1 MAITPSGF
9 KTRFPEFD
17 AVAEA
22 RIQLFLD
29 DAMVEVVES
38 TWGDYYERG
47 VYYLSAHLLC
57 IANTTAGGITT
68 GAIGTVIKKKVGEI
82 ELGYSDAYPI
92 GSYYYGYFKNTAY
105 GLEYLRLYDLVC
117 PAEPAVLVV

>member
-1 MAITPSGF
+1 MTITPSGF
-9 KTRFPEFD
+9 KTRFPEFA
-17 AVAEA
+17 AVSDD

-29 DAMVEVVES
+29 DANTEVDEA

-47 VYYLSAHLLC
+47 NYYLAAHLLS
-57 IANTTAGGITT
+57 IATATAGGSST
-68 GAIGTVIKKKVGEI
+68 GAIGSIIKKKVGDI

-105 GLEYLRLYDLVC
+105 GIEYLRLYDLVC
-117 PAEPAVLVV
+117 PVVATALVV